1 MRESNHKVT
10 GGGGGRTKTCHMF
23 LSSFCICCSHT
34 ENSLLDRWR
43 EVYFMQGA
51 GGFLCESLRAR
62 EQSKAIMSSLY
73 KNLWSLSDIL
83 QMTSRELQNKIEQS
97 ETLLS
102 IANKV
107 S

>member
-10 GGGGGRTKTCHMF
+10 EGGGGRTKTGHMF
-23 LSSFCICCSHT
+23 LSSFCIYCSHT
-34 ENSLLDRWR
+34 ENSLPDRWR

-51 GGFLCESLRAR
+51 GSFPCESLRAR

-73 KNLWSLSDIL
+73 KNLWPLSDIL
-83 QMTSRELQNKIEQS
+83 QTTSRELQNRIKQS
-97 ETLLS
+97 DILLS

>member
-1 MRESNHKVT
+1 
-10 GGGGGRTKTCHMF
+10 
-23 LSSFCICCSHT
+23 
-34 ENSLLDRWR
+34 
-43 EVYFMQGA
+43 MQGA